1 MKEIRNH
8 NDNITFRNESESRHV
23 SGYAVVFDSLSKDL
37 GGFYEV
43 IDKRALDGVI
53 EKSDVLCVL
62 NHNQER
68 GILARSKY
76 GVGTLTL
83 TIDERGLKYDFEA
96 PNTALGDELIEG
108 LKRGDISTSSF
119 AFMVEEDTWEKRN
132 DGSILRTINSINRL
146 FDVSPV
152 FCEAYPET
160 SVDLRSYNNFMEELK
175 KQEIE
180 NRSEEEEKEVKETV
194 EKQPENDTPKEEEKE
209 EKSADEETEKE
220 TSEENDKDEDK
231 ENKSEESEENKE
243 DKEEERELKNNV
255 PNLYNKEIK
264 VNRNMSKFS
273 LIKTINDVVNNRNL
287 DDTAVNVI
295 KEGRKAANMAN
306 VETNGQIVLA
316 LEKRADGDAVV
327 TNPNGILATV
337 PEQGKEAIP
346 TDTFEIVGALRD
358 RMVLAEA
365 GAQFMSLQGNVEIP
379 IYSGA
384 NCTWESEVGEAKDGS
399 GKFTSVKLSPKR
411 LTATLPISRQF
422 LIQSS
427 DSAEALLRNDLIN
440 CIAEKL
446 QKTILGNGAGD
457 NVTPKGMLNGVTADS
472 AAYTYDDAVNMEAL
486 LESANVYGDYK
497 WVVSP
502 NAKAVLR
509 TTSMDKGSGK
519 FIYENNA
526 VLGVDALST
535 NSVINKGVVLGDWK
549 ELIVGCF
556 GALDIV
562 VDPYTA
568 ASKGQVILTVNAYFD
583 YVERRPE
590 AFVKRILK

>member
-1 MKEIRNH
+1 MKEIRSNEQI
-8 NDNITFRNESESRHV
+8 NSSNESRLVE
-23 SGYAVVFDSLSKDL
+23 GYAIVFNSESKDL
-37 GGFYEV
+37 GGFTE
-43 IDKRALDGVI
+43 IISREAISQETLD
-53 EKSDVLCVL
+53 KSDILFL
-62 NHNQER
+62 LDHNKER
-68 GILARSKY
+68 GILARSKR
-76 GVGTLTL
+76 GNGSLQMA
-83 TIDERGLKYDFEA
+83 IDERGVKFSFDA
-96 PNTALGDELIEG
+96 PETSLGDEILIG
-108 LKRGDISTSSF
+108 LRRGDISQCSF
-119 AFMVEEDTWEKRN
+119 AFTVAEDRWEKRN
-132 DGSILRTINSINRL
+132 DGSILRTIENINEL
-146 FDVSPV
+146 YDMSLVYTP
-152 FCEAYPET
+152 AYDAT
-160 SVDLRSYNNFMEELK
+160 IAVNKRGLEELMK
-175 KQEIE
+175 EEEI
-180 NRSEEEEKEVKETV
+180 RSQEEEKEVKETE
-194 EKQPENDTPKEEEKE
+194 EKETENETPKEEEKE
-209 EKSADEETEKE
+209 EKSAEEETEKE
-220 TSEENDKDEDK
+220 TSEDNDKEEDK
-231 ENKSEESEENKE
+231 ENKSEESEEENKE
-243 DKEEERELKNNV
+243 DKEEERELKNNN
-255 PNLYNKEIK
+255 PNLYIQKNKT
-264 VNRNMSKFS
+264 NRNMSKFS
-273 LIKTINDVVNNRNL
+273 LIKTINDVVNNRSL

-384 NCTWESEVGEAKDGS
+384 NCTWESEVGESKDGS

-472 AAYTYDDAVNMEAL
+472 AVYTYDDAVNMEAL

-535 NSVINKGVVLGDWK
+535 NSVVNKGVVIGDWK